1 MLRRKKE
8 TSDLN
13 GRIWSEPIL
22 AQIRC
27 DDSDLMFFAKNKPI
41 LALVDPMDMWNDREM
56 WQNASDA
63 IISPT
68 YATRYVTSQ
77 NL

>member
-1 MLRRKKE
+1 MLGRKKE

-27 DDSDLMFFAKNKPI
+27 DHSDLMFVAKNEAI
-41 LALVDPMDMWNDREM
+41 LALDGPMDLWNDREM

-68 YATRYVTSQ
+68 YATQ
-77 NL
+77 